1 MGRALDREY
10 RKAIRNVELFRALQK
25 CRELDFPKNL
35 NYIYLQNFS
44 SLSYYYK
51 ALMCTLT
58 YSIKTDYTVRTL
70 VYNFVASVK
79 SYLNRKRKRIDKIVP
94 SEYKKD
100 IQGILEKYWKSG
112 REKTAIDKIV
122 IIRDRFE
129 HEEISDLSLTQEIYA
144 DKTVYTFK
152 YKQDN
157 FLVLAKNCVDELDAM
172 NNEIE
177 SYINLILDSLNLRQ
191 NCLFLNAF
199 FRKHKGRNYTLLFP
213 EETVFEIAMYDEIIE
228 RLSHSD

>member
-112 REKTAIDKIV
+112 RKKTAIDKIV

-157 FLVLAKNCVDELDAM
+157 FLMLAKNCVDELDAM

>member
-1 MGRALDREY
+1 MGRTLEREY
-10 RKAIRNVELFRALQK
+10 RKAMRNVELFRALQK
-25 CRELDFPKNL
+25 CCELDFPKNL
-35 NYIYLQNFS
+35 NYIYLQNFN

-51 ALMCTLT
+51 TLMCTLT
-58 YSIKTDYTVRTL
+58 YSIQSDYTVRTL

-112 REKTAIDKIV
+112 RKKTAIDKIV

-129 HEEISDLSLTQEIYA
+129 HEEITDLSLVKEIYT
-144 DKTVYTFK
+144 DKIVYIFK
-152 YKQDN
+152 YKQDD
-157 FLVLAKNCVDELDAM
+157 FLMLAKNCVDELGSM
-172 NNEIE
+172 NSEIE
-177 SYINLILDSLNLRQ
+177 SYINLNLDSLHLRQ

-199 FRKHKGRNYTLLFP
+199 FRKHKGKNYTLLFP
-213 EETVFEIAMYDEIIE
+213 EETAVEIAMYDEMVE
-228 RLSHSD
+228 RLLQRD

>member
-51 ALMCTLT
+51 ALMYTLT

-157 FLVLAKNCVDELDAM
+157 FLMLAKNCVDELDAM

>member
-157 FLVLAKNCVDELDAM
+157 FLMLAKNCVDELDAM

>member
-94 SEYKKD
+94 
-100 IQGILEKYWKSG
+100 
-112 REKTAIDKIV
+112 
-122 IIRDRFE
+122 
-129 HEEISDLSLTQEIYA
+129 
-144 DKTVYTFK
+144 
-152 YKQDN
+152 
-157 FLVLAKNCVDELDAM
+157 
-172 NNEIE
+172 
-177 SYINLILDSLNLRQ
+177 
-191 NCLFLNAF
+191 
-199 FRKHKGRNYTLLFP
+199 
-213 EETVFEIAMYDEIIE
+213 
-228 RLSHSD
+228 